1 MLFGGGHRQHGNRG
15 GRVQSSEFTRR
26 QVGPEAGVEWHGR
39 ILGRPRAGPDR
50 AAAGARWCNP
60 PRTPHDTPPEGQIT
74 TERRGAVLLIGIDRP
89 AKRNGFTPPMFR
101 QLGEAYTLLDD
112 DPALRVG
119 VLHAVG
125 SHFTAGLDL
134 PSIAPLMR
142 SGEKAIPLG
151 LVEPTDLGTPG
162 YRRRTKPMVVA
173 VKGITYT
180 LGIELMLA
188 ADIVVAADDCRFSQL
203 EVQRGIMATG
213 GATLRMAERAGL
225 GNAML
230 HLLTADEF
238 GSAEALRL
246 NFVQKVVPAG
256 QELDEALRIA
266 GAIAAQA
273 PLAVVA
279 TRLNA
284 RKAVEQG
291 PGAAMQEFLAT
302 QQRLANSA
310 DAKEGVQSFVE
321 KRPAKFS
328 GR

>member
-1 MLFGGGHRQHGNRG
+1 M
-15 GRVQSSEFTRR
+15 RR
-26 QVGPEAGVEWHGR
+26 M
-39 ILGRPRAGPDR
+39 
-50 AAAGARWCNP
+50 N
-60 PRTPHDTPPEGQIT
+60 TTPPEGTIV
-74 TERRGAVLLIGIDRP
+74 TERRGELLLIGINRP
-89 AKRNGFTPPMFR
+89 AKRNGFTPRMFR
-101 QLGEAYTLLDD
+101 ELGEAYTLLDD

-119 VLHAVG
+119 VLHAFG
-125 SHFTAGLDL
+125 DHFTAGLDL
-134 PSIAPLMR
+134 PTIAPLMR
-142 SGEKAIPLG
+142 SGEKAVPPG

-203 EVQRGIMATG
+203 EVKRGIMATG

-230 HLLTADEF
+230 HLLTGDEF
-238 GSAEALRL
+238 GADEALRL
-246 NFVQKVVPAG
+246 NFVQKVVPATTVL
-256 QELDEALRIA
+256 EEALRIA
-266 GAIAAQA
+266 QAIAEQA

-284 RKAVEQG
+284 LKAVEHG
-291 PGAAMQEFLAT
+291 PLAAMDEFVAT
-302 QQRLANSA
+302 QQRLSA
-310 DAKEGVQSFVE
+310 SEDAAEGVRSFID
-321 KRPAKFS
+321 KRPARFT